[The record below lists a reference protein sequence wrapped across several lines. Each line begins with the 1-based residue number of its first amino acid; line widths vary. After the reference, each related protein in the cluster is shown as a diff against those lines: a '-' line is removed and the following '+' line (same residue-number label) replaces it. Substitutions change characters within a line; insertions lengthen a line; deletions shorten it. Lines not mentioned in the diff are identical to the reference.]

1 MKLILHFDNEYA
13 ANYPCTGATLTFCS
27 HGEKL
32 PRQGGLRS
40 VGECVVK
47 ADVNKNRSDTVH
59 RGKVDPGVIDLLQ
72 GN

>member
-1 MKLILHFDNEYA
+1 MKLILNFDNEYA
-13 ANYPCTGATLTFCS
+13 ANYPCTGVTLTFCS
-27 HGEKL
+27 HGGKL
-32 PRQGGLRS
+32 PRQGGLLS

-47 ADVNKNRSDTVH
+47 AHVNRNGSHTVH